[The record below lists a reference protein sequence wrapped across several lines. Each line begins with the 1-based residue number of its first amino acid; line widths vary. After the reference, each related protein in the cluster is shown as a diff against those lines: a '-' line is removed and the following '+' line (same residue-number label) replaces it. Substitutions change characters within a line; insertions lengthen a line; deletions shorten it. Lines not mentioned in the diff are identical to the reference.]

1 MSTKRNHDRAAD
13 KTGFSVA
20 LPKKLVAELEDIA
33 KKETRTRNGQI
44 EHFLSES
51 VARYWA
57 EKSAAGK
64 GEGQLQSLVHQT
76 VALLEK
82 RAAAQPP
89 TPRTDPRS
97 ATPGQG

>member
-1 MSTKRNHDRAAD
+1 MTTKRNHDRAAD
-13 KTGFSVA
+13 KTAFSVA
-20 LPKKLVAELEDIA
+20 LPKKLVSDLEEIA
-33 KKETRTRNGQI
+33 KTETRTRNRQI
-44 EHFLSES
+44 EHFLTES

-57 EKSAAGK
+57 AKSGD
-64 GEGQLQSLVHQT
+64 EQGQLQSLVTQT